1 MLRKILRT
9 KVSVPQENLYLEL
22 GCLNIKTILKAR
34 RINYLHYLV
43 STKETEMLNKF
54 FDAQWKYPT
63 NDDWT
68 TTVQTDL
75 EDFGID
81 FKVMKTK
88 SKTSFIKFVKRKA
101 KEYALDKYLTKK
113 ERHSKME
120 GLFYSEVKIQS
131 YLSENTLTADQSRT
145 VFSYRTRMA
154 QYGENYQNNNGHT
167 MCPLC
172 LTHLDSQA
180 FSFSCPMIVKNVPL
194 KGKYKNIFSD
204 KIDTDLANTLISI
217 DKFRDDYVNNRYVE

>member
-9 KVSVPQENLYLEL
+9 KVSVPQESLNLEL

-34 RINYLHYLV
+34 RINYLHHLV
-43 STKETEMLNKF
+43 STKETEMFNKF

-68 TTVQTDL
+68 ATVQTDL

-81 FKVMKTK
+81 FEVMKTK
-88 SKTSFIKFVKRKA
+88 SKKAFLKFVKRKA

-113 ERHSKME
+113 EPHSKMK

-194 KGKYKNIFSD
+194 TGKYTNIFSD
-204 KIDTDLANTLISI
+204 NIDSDLAN
-217 DKFRDDYVNNRYVE
+217 